1 MFRKALFATDLSAAS
16 FAMINCSCLEVLQQ
30 LGTEE
35 CILGMCIDGGTYNA
49 AVFEQTRLVFE
60 QWLEKQ
66 KVLLEKQ
73 GLKTRIQVCGE
84 SPAKGVP
91 RLAESK
97 GCSYIILGSQGHGIA
112 KDVLMGSVAL
122 EILHNATVPVLLFHL
137 KAAGDEVPENIHCCS
152 LTDNVLGHVL
162 FPTDF
167 SSDADHAFEYLLEI
181 AKKGANR
188 ITLLHIQ
195 EDRRIKPHLEHRLEE
210 FNRID
215 TERLE
220 VMKKRIGDVAPAEV
234 EIRLAQG
241 SAVRE
246 ILETA
251 TLGLVSMIVMGT
263 RGRSSLAGIF
273 MGSVSHNVAR
283 NAKVPLLLVPAL
295 GKDANR
301 LD

>member
-16 FAMINCSCLEVLQQ
+16 FAMINCSCLEVLRQ

-35 CILGMCIDGGTYNA
+35 CVLGMCIDGGTYNA

-73 GLKTRIQVCGE
+73 GLKTRIHVCGE
-84 SPAKGVP
+84 SPAKGIP
-91 RLAESK
+91 RLAESRR
-97 GCSYIILGSQGHGIA
+97 CSYIILGSQGHGIA
-112 KDVLMGSVAL
+112 KDILMGSVAV

-137 KAAGDEVPENIHCCS
+137 KTEDEVPENIHCCS
-152 LTDNVLGHVL
+152 LSDNILGHVL

-167 SSDADHAFEYLLEI
+167 SPNAEHAFGYLLEI
-181 AKKGANR
+181 AKKGAGK

-220 VMKKRIGDVAPAEV
+220 ALKKRIDEVSRTEV
-234 EIRLAQG
+234 EARLTQG
-241 SAVRE
+241 SAVTE

-251 TLGLVSMIVMGT
+251 TAGHVSMIMMGT
-263 RGRSSLAGIF
+263 RGRSNLAGIF
-273 MGSVSHNVAR
+273 MGSVSQNVAR
-283 NAKVPLLLVPAL
+283 NSRIPLFLVPDRE
-295 GKDANR
+295 KDMNNPA
-301 LD
+301 

>member
-16 FAMINCSCLEVLQQ
+16 FAMINCSCLEVLHQ

-35 CILGMCIDGGTYNA
+35 CVIGMCIDGGTYNA

-73 GLKTRIQVCGE
+73 GMKTRIQVCGE
-84 SPAKGVP
+84 SPAKGIP

-137 KAAGDEVPENIHCCS
+137 KTGDEVPENIHCCS
-152 LTDNVLGHVL
+152 LSDNLLDHVL

-167 SSDADHAFEYLLEI
+167 SSNAGHAFEYLLEI

-188 ITLLHIQ
+188 ITLMHIQ
-195 EDRRIKPHLEHRLEE
+195 EDRRIKPYLEHRLEE

-220 VMKKRIGDVAPAEV
+220 AMKKRIGDVARAEV

-283 NAKVPLLLVPAL
+283 NAKVPLFLVP
-295 GKDANR
+295 GTD
-301 LD
+301 